1 MLYKYAVATAVVA
14 SATAAPHPPCTG
26 ASAGI
31 PKMECEAWQ
40 DIVTATQMANNDL
53 PATSA
58 FNKINL
64 LTDPCS
70 VPCMAGDGHSTT
82 CEDNHIVN
90 INFWGRRFPDSPRL
104 QGELPDGPFTALQH
118 LKSLVLPGAGLF
130 GRIPRALEGLKKLR
144 YLDLRSNLLRGPVP
158 ALPFHQYKD
167 TNSSL
172 AGFDHTFT
180 CPFPAGA
187 EALLGID
194 YAGGVWTPKC
204 VPY

>member
-1 MLYKYAVATAVVA
+1 MYKYALATTVVA
-14 SATAAPHPPCTG
+14 LATAAPHQPCSD
-26 ASAGI
+26 ASADI
-31 PKMECEAWQ
+31 PKTECEAWQ
-40 DIVTATQMANNDL
+40 DIVTTTRMTDNDL
-53 PATSA
+53 PATSV

-82 CEDNHIVN
+82 CEGGHIVN
-90 INFWGRRFPDSPRL
+90 INFWGRRFADSPRL
-104 QGELPDGPFTALQH
+104 PGTLPDGPFTALPY

-130 GRIPRALEGLKKLR
+130 GSIPHALEGLKNLR

-172 AGFDHTFT
+172 AGFDHVFY
-180 CPFPAGA
+180 CPFPAGS

-194 YAGGVWTPKC
+194 YDQGVWTPKC
-204 VPY
+204 VPPS